1 MNEKIE
7 IKPFIVHLD
16 GMDKTGKD
24 TIQDLL
30 VKKTR
35 GKSLIFN
42 RSFISQI
49 SYSRIYDRPDV
60 EEYFW
65 QRFDEA
71 DDRDENFI
79 YLYANKD
86 DVAKRFIEHNEKD
99 MKIEDYE
106 KHKTVFDDVVDESGI
121 GWCMDILSINTSHLT
136 PDETAD
142 MIIEYCSLKQ

>member
-65 QRFDEA
+65 KRFDEA

-121 GWCMDILSINTSHLT
+121 GWCMDILSINTSDLS